1 MCQTKK
7 GVTVGNYNT
16 EVEKRLK
23 LQKTINNFIE
33 NELNNQL
40 VALIS
45 HKSLYHRTYRFGK
58 LQNEEIF

>member
-45 HKSLYHRTYRFGK
+45 HKSLYHHTYRFGK